1 MFIFPRSLTAPV
13 LALATAALLVVLDS
27 LVDLNALF

>member
-1 MFIFPRSLTAPV
+1 MFIFPRSLAATL

-27 LVDLNALF
+27 LVDLNAVL